1 VIVNKKGTVLGK
13 YGADHENTEKE
24 AAEFPN
30 AKSRSNFRD
39 DKIRINDDRKVEF
52 KLSDF
57 KDSSI

>member
-1 VIVNKKGTVLGK
+1 MLGK